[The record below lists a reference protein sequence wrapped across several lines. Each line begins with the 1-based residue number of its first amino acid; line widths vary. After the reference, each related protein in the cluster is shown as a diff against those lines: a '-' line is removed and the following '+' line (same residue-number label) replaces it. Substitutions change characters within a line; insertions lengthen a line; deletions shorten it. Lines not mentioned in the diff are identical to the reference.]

1 MGGGE
6 AFQEIKAVRTDV
18 PVLIS
23 SGYGDTEVA
32 RLFAGKETAG
42 FLHKPY
48 TVSELMEAVAIVL
61 GRI

>member
-1 MGGGE
+1 
-6 AFQEIKAVRTDV
+6 
-18 PVLIS
+18 
-23 SGYGDTEVA
+23 VA